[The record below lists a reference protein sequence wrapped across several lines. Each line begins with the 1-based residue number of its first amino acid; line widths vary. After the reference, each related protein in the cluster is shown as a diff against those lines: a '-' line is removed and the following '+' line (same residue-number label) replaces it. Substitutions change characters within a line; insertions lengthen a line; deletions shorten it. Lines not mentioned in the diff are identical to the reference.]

1 MLYIGEDLF
10 DNYYVILNY
19 DTNRIGLAGF
29 TTVFVPESSGF
40 PIWAIILIS
49 LGGVAIIG
57 AGVAIFLKKRKEKAM
72 NSTLRNY
79 NQLDH

>member
-1 MLYIGEDLF
+1 MYIGEDLF
-10 DNYYVILNY
+10 DNYYVVIDY

-29 TTVFVPESSGF
+29 TTKYVPPSGGF
-40 PIWAIILIS
+40 PIWAIILIAIA
-49 LGGVAIIG
+49 GVAIIG
-57 AGVAIFLKKRKEKAM
+57 GGVWFVIKKRKEKAM